1 VAADIDD
8 DHPCPHCLYPQFGA
22 QRAELIGAS
31 VGVLIGR
38 VIRKNASNAPE
49 PAQPTGSKTC

>member
-1 VAADIDD
+1 MFSRSFTGIAPSSV
-8 DHPCPHCLYPQFGA
+8 PGFVV
-22 QRAELIGAS
+22 AELIGAS
-31 VGVLIGR
+31 VGVLIDR